1 MIEPFAFYLINSFG
15 MSRKKALILIGI
27 IVYTLGI
34 LCILSSLDSTAFKIF
49 GLSVFDLLDTLSS
62 KIIMPLG
69 GILAAIFVGFVI
81 KKEALQIL
89 FGPYMKGIFFELW
102 YIFLRF
108 ISPLAVIVVMISA
121 F

>member
-1 MIEPFAFYLINSFG
+1 FYLINSFG

-121 F
+121 FLK

>member
-1 MIEPFAFYLINSFG
+1 

-81 KKEALQIL
+81 KKKLCKFYLVLI
-89 FGPYMKGIFFELW
+89 
-102 YIFLRF
+102 
-108 ISPLAVIVVMISA
+108 
-121 F
+121 